1 MMFNLDQESLMLQKT
16 IREFVKKEVEPLA
29 ADTDRTHEFPQAT
42 FDKLAAL
49 GLTGIAIPE
58 KWGGS
63 GGRYLDLVILV
74 EEIAKACASTAV
86 IISVHTGLG
95 CMSLNL
101 YGSERLKE
109 KYLRPLA
116 AGEIVGAYA
125 LTESGAGSDA
135 ASIQCRAEISGDCF
149 IVNGSKLFVTNGGV
163 AQTYCTFVKTDS
175 SQGPGKGITCL
186 IIEKGTPG
194 FTIGKPI
201 EKMGINGSPTVE
213 LFFENCRVLRE
224 NVVGEVNGGFRVAM
238 GLLDGGRITI
248 AAQALGIGEG
258 ALEYTTRYI
267 RERHQFN
274 RPLAANQGV
283 QFMVADMATDLD
295 AARLM
300 VFRAAWLKDQGL
312 PHSKEAAMAKKMA
325 SDVCMQVC
333 TDCVQLMG
341 GYGYCREYPVER
353 MMRDAKITQIYEG
366 SNQIQ
371 RMIIARHILGKF

>member
-1 MMFNLDQESLMLQKT
+1 MFQLDQESLMLQKT
-16 IREFVKKEVEPLA
+16 IREFVKKEIEPIA
-29 ADTDRTHEFPQAT
+29 AQTDRTHEFPQVT
-42 FDKLAAL
+42 FEKLAAL
-49 GLTGIAIPE
+49 GLTGVAIPE
-58 KWGGS
+58 EWGGS
-63 GGRYLDLVILV
+63 GGRYLDLAILV

-101 YGSERLKE
+101 YGSERIKE
-109 KYLRPLA
+109 KYLRSLA
-116 AGEIVGAYA
+116 SGEIIGAYA

-135 ASIQCRAEISGDCF
+135 ASIQCKAERSGDYF

-163 AQTYCTFVKTDS
+163 AQTYCTFVKTEPS
-175 SQGPGKGITCL
+175 LGPGKGITCL

-194 FTIGKPI
+194 FSIGKPI

-213 LFFENCRVLRE
+213 LFFENCRVPCE
-224 NVVGEVNGGFRVAM
+224 NVVGEVNQGFRVAM

-248 AAQALGIGEG
+248 AAQGLGIGEG
-258 ALEYTTRYI
+258 ALEYTSRYI
-267 RERHQFN
+267 KERHQFS
-274 RPLAANQGV
+274 RPLASNQGV

-295 AARLM
+295 AARLL

-325 SDVCMQVC
+325 SDVCMKVC

-371 RMIIARHILGKF
+371 RMIIARHVLGKY